1 MAWNAVGRMSRRE
14 FAKHT
19 GRIAA
24 VSALAGVAIPAVHA
38 QGDSTIRLAL
48 VGCGG
53 RGSGAALDALR
64 VANVPSTLYAMA
76 DTFDDR
82 LGASHKQ
89 LSGDGG
95 VGKRVDVP
103 PERRFVG
110 YEAYKH
116 ALDSLRPGDV
126 AIFATPLAFRAPHF
140 QYAIEKRLNV
150 FMEKPLSADGAA
162 SRRLLKL
169 GEAATARNLKVG
181 VGLMSRHAVHLQE
194 LHKRISDGAI
204 GDILLMRG
212 YRMHGPVAYF
222 RSTPKP
228 ADVSDLDYQVKRF
241 HSFLWSGGGAFSDYY
256 IHHIDHLAWM
266 KNGWPVKAQ
275 GVGGRHYRKADDG
288 TPYVDQNFDSYGVEY
303 TFEDGTKMFFD
314 GRYMQGAAPQYYS
327 FVHGTK
333 GSAIAAAHGDFNG
346 PSSIHKGLS
355 PGGAGSPL
363 WQSTDS
369 SNPYQNEWNAL
380 MDAIVN
386 DKPYN
391 EVKRGVDASV
401 ATSMGR
407 MAAHTGQEITFEQ
420 MLNSD
425 HEFAPNI
432 DAMTKDSPAP
442 LQPDKDGLYPVPE
455 PGRKTREW

>member
-1 MAWNAVGRMSRRE
+1 MDLNADGRISRRE
-14 FAKHT
+14 FARQT

-38 QGDSTIRLAL
+38 QGDSMIQIAL

-53 RGSGAALDALR
+53 RGCGAALDALR
-64 VANVPSTLYAMA
+64 VANVPSKLVALA
-76 DTFDDR
+76 DAFPDR
-82 LGASHKQ
+82 LDGAHKQ
-89 LSGDGG
+89 LSEDGG
-95 VGKRVDVP
+95 VGKRVEVP
-103 PERRFVG
+103 PERRFGG
-110 YEAYKH
+110 YDAYKQ
-116 ALDSLRPGDV
+116 ALDCLKPGDV

-140 QYAIEKRLNV
+140 QYAIERRLNV
-150 FMEKPLSADGAA
+150 FMEKPLSADGAT

-169 GEAATARNLKVG
+169 GQDAAAKNLKVG

-228 ADVSDLDYQVKRF
+228 ADVSELDYQVRRF

-303 TFEDGTKMFFD
+303 TFADGSKMMFD
-314 GRYMQGAAPQYYS
+314 GRCMEGAHEQYAS

-333 GSAIAAAHGDFNG
+333 GSAVAASNGDFGG

-355 PGGAGSPL
+355 PGGGSPL
-363 WQSTDS
+363 WQSTDN

-391 EVKRGVDASV
+391 ETKRGVDASV

-425 HEFAPNI
+425 HEFAPNV
-432 DAMTKDSPAP
+432 DEMTNDSPAP
-442 LQPDKDGLYPVPE
+442 LQPDKNGLYPVPE
-455 PGRKTREW
+455 PGRKKREW